1 MSTKTLKKC
10 SICRE
15 VGHNRRTCSQA
26 ITQQLV
32 KKVKKPIKV
41 KRPVVDLT
49 GEAELEEDEDCC
61 ICIEKMKKVNCCTTR
76 CGHKFCLTCFVRHS
90 KGDIYAKCPLCRTTI
105 TDAPAPPP
113 PPPPPL
119 DDYMYEEDNLNWND
133 EETAIAN
140 LGAARAARAR
150 QSARRSVILNLIRL
164 DRPLYV
170 PRLPGTAVP

>member
-32 KKVKKPIKV
+32 KKVKV

-49 GEAELEEDEDCC
+49 GEAELEEDEGCC
-61 ICIEKMKKVNCCTTR
+61 ICIEKMEKVNCCTTR

-105 TDAPAPPP
+105 TDAPAS
-113 PPPPPL
+113 PPPPL
-119 DDYMYEEDNLNWND
+119 DDYMYEEDNLNLNPPPWYLD
-133 EETAIAN
+133 ELSIEAMVATA
-140 LGAARAARAR
+140 AAVM
-150 QSARRSVILNLIRL
+150 SLEDL
-164 DRPLYV
+164 
-170 PRLPGTAVP
+170 